1 MKMSSVKKM
10 NFIELIQK
18 YKIVIP
24 DTQRDYL
31 HGFNE
36 EILSSFI
43 NDIKN
48 IKEELSFNL
57 ICGEVKDNVF
67 YPSDGQQRLTL
78 LFLLYLYSG
87 KKDILKDKFS
97 YESRT
102 TSKEFVKKLIENFDK
117 EKIGDNVE
125 NYILNEDWFLYDWKF
140 DITIM
145 SMIKVLDVIHKE
157 KIIENIDKI
166 TFLFFDTKEDL
177 YIKINSRGKY
187 LTEFENF
194 KAHLFNKI
202 DNEKNIDKIEKF
214 NNKYINYFFEKNKKD
229 YDKYFMNLLYN
240 VIINYFVKEDIEEFN
255 KYKFYTYFDKYIKDN
270 HLFKDVCRTLDFF
283 VDNDYFNN
291 DYFKLSKNEFE
302 AMDYKSRLYLYFIS
316 RYYGDD
322 FNKHFRIIKN
332 LLENQENIIDFE
344 FYKNFIN
351 FINDFIE
358 KKDILKIDN
367 NIEGLEEEQL
377 KIKLINEGWE
387 DLILKAESLENQ
399 DGQISFLL
407 KMSLKNQN
415 DKINF
420 LDKSMSSNNFDKKD
434 FEKYYKL
441 TEQIFNIIS
450 KNNNIV
456 IKNLL
461 ILEDGFIENSLL
473 KSNQIFIKQNFKKG
487 FDNTWK
493 KYLKN
498 NCDLFKKLL
507 DTLPNDNV
515 EKYLY
520 DNLENYLKNSEKN
533 LKYYFIKYFDQGLYD
548 KYKIYKKGN
557 EYFNT
562 LSEKQVRKNTE
573 IFPLKLTII
582 KMFICEELKIVFDY
596 EDDKINQLWVK
607 LEEIDK
613 DFILTYNGKD
623 FIKFNKGGFK
633 ICDNFIFN
641 NSKLKEITSKL

>member
-43 NDIKN
+43 SDIKN

-57 ICGEVKDNVF
+57 ICGEVKDDVF

-87 KKDILKDKFS
+87 RKDILKDKFS

-102 TSKEFVKKLIENFDK
+102 TCKEFVKQLIKNFDK
-117 EKIGDNVE
+117 EKCNTE
-125 NYILNEDWFLYDWKF
+125 NYIQNEEWFLYDWKF

-177 YIKINSRGKY
+177 YIKINLRGKY

-194 KAHLFNKI
+194 KAHLFNKLN
-202 DNEKNIDKIEKF
+202 NEENIDKIDKF
-214 NNKYINYFFEKNKKD
+214 NSTYINYFFDKNKKD

-240 VIINYFVKEDIEEFN
+240 IIINYFVKEDVEEFN

-407 KMSLKNQN
+407 KMSLKNHN

-420 LDKSMSSNNFDKKD
+420 LDKMMSSNNFDKKD

-473 KSNQIFIKQNFKKG
+473 KSNQVFVKQNFEKG
-487 FDNTWK
+487 FNNTWK

-520 DNLENYLKNSEKN
+520 DSLENYLKNGEKN

-548 KYKIYKKGN
+548 KYKICKKGN

-562 LSEKQVRKNTE
+562 VAEKQVRKNTE

-582 KMFICEELKIVFDY
+582 KMFICEELKIDFDY
-596 EDDKINQLWVK
+596 EDDKINQLWAK
-607 LEEIDK
+607 LEEADK
-613 DFILTYNGKD
+613 DFILTYNDKY
-623 FIKFNKGGFK
+623 FIKFNKGDFK
-633 ICDNFIFN
+633 ICDNFIFDN
-641 NSKLKEITSKL
+641 YKLKEITSKL

>member
-31 HGFNE
+31 HGFNK
-36 EILSSFI
+36 EILYSFI

-57 ICGEVKDNVF
+57 ICGEVKDDAF

-87 KKDILKDKFS
+87 RKDILKDKFS

-102 TSKEFVKKLIENFDK
+102 TSKEFVKQLIENFDK
-117 EKIGDNVE
+117 EKCNTE
-125 NYILNEDWFLYDWKF
+125 NYIQNEEWFLYDWKF

-177 YIKINSRGKY
+177 YIKINLRGKY

-194 KAHLFNKI
+194 KAHLFNKLN
-202 DNEKNIDKIEKF
+202 NEENIDKIDKF
-214 NNKYINYFFEKNKKD
+214 NSTYINYFFDKNKKD

-240 VIINYFVKEDIEEFN
+240 IIINYFVKEDVEEFN

-322 FNKHFRIIKN
+322 FNKHSRIIKN

-407 KMSLKNQN
+407 KMSLKNHN

-420 LDKSMSSNNFDKKD
+420 LDKMMSSNNFDKKD

-473 KSNQIFIKQNFKKG
+473 KSNQVFVKQNFEKG
-487 FDNTWK
+487 FNNTWK

-520 DNLENYLKNSEKN
+520 DSLENYLKNGEKN

-548 KYKIYKKGN
+548 KYKICKKGN

-562 LSEKQVRKNTE
+562 VAEKQVRKNTE

-582 KMFICEELKIVFDY
+582 KMFICEELKIDFDY
-596 EDDKINQLWVK
+596 EDKKINQLWAK
-607 LEEIDK
+607 LEEADK
-613 DFILTYNGKD
+613 DFILTYNDKY
-623 FIKFNKGGFK
+623 FIKFNKGDFK
-633 ICDNFIFN
+633 ICDNFIFDN
-641 NSKLKEITSKL
+641 YKLKEITSKL